1 MGIARENSI
10 PHQSPGIYRCH
21 RITRYRQI
29 IALILLTAGL
39 AIGCDD
45 EDKGTYVVELDYG
58 ADTIESGQ
66 RRRIDLLRGGVR
78 GAVHAVWRNAVGLT
92 FVARRPSEAESGI
105 KGLRVRRHGL
115 PRRVDPQGIRRSRFG
130 RFVEPG
136 YQIVDI
142 YSSRDTYLNSALT
155 DTAMSGRTILSHLGM
170 AKRLSAQVDQL
181 YMGVDE
187 QLYWR
192 EFLPTVI
199 ANDGYGWIYLPEARE
214 PTADEDENEET
225 GKAMGRRYDV
235 QTTDA
240 FLLVGEQRGGQSYW
254 HVFTVGQDYVTT
266 ALKYGAARLE
276 GDKAL
281 LLLGLVDQING

>member
-1 MGIARENSI
+1 MGIARGNGL
-10 PHQSPGIYRCH
+10 PNQSHGIYPRH

-39 AIGCDD
+39 AIGCGD
-45 EDKGTYVVELDYG
+45 EDMGTYVVELDYG

-78 GAVHAVWRNAVGLT
+78 GAVHAVSRNAVGLT
-92 FVARRPSEAESGI
+92 FVARRPTEAESGI

-115 PRRVDPQGIRRSRFG
+115 PARVDPKGIRRSRFG

-170 AKRLSAQVDQL
+170 AKKLSAQVDQL

-214 PTADEDENEET
+214 PKADEDEET

>member
-1 MGIARENSI
+1 MNMESLKK
-10 PHQSPGIYRCH
+10 
-21 RITRYRQI
+21 TR
-29 IALILLTAGL
+29 
-39 AIGCDD
+39 
-45 EDKGTYVVELDYG
+45 
-58 ADTIESGQ
+58 DTISNTKDPHFLVRLYKSLLGLLNELSTITGLDLTGEEQSEIITVQIELESLQKKLDETAATEAKIKNLNDKIVKMKG
-66 RRRIDLLRGGVR
+66 L
-78 GAVHAVWRNAVGLT
+78 VHAA
-92 FVARRPSEAESGI
+92 
-105 KGLRVRRHGL
+105 GLRVRRHGL
-115 PRRVDPQGIRRSRFG
+115 LARVDPQGIRRSRFG
-130 RFVEPG
+130 RFVEPD

-170 AKRLSAQVDQL
+170 TKRLSARVDQL

-214 PTADEDENEET
+214 PTADEDEET

-240 FLLVGEQRGGQSYW
+240 FLLVGEQRAGQSYW